1 MCMSRPSGYSR
12 GELSLSTFVT
22 AGWNTETT
30 PMEKMV
36 EVAGEGSGGGC
47 VPIVYSE
54 DQVLIC

>member
-1 MCMSRPSGYSR
+1 MSRPSGYSR